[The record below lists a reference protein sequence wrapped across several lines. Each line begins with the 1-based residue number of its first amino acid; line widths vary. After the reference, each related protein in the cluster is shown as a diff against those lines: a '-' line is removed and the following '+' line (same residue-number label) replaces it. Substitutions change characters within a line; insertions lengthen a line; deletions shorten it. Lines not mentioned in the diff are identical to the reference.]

1 MFSKASYKRKLSRQA
16 SHDGNREWITL
27 VACICA
33 DGTALPPGLIFAAE
47 SQNTQSTWVSAI
59 DKKKHRVS
67 TAVSPYGWSNDD
79 AGLAWLDQVFKP
91 ETLRKAHGKWRL
103 LLLDGHCSH
112 ITMDFIKMCIKYR
125 ILPAIYPPHSTHT
138 LQPLDVV
145 CFSPLAGNYSRD
157 LTDHLHTSQ
166 GLTPF
171 KKGDFFKV
179 FWPAWV
185 ATFTPE
191 LVKRVF
197 EATGLVPFD
206 PDRILDRFTKSE
218 REEEAVA
225 VMGTPDDWRTTDRV
239 LQGAVRDTDTAE
251 VRGVRQVLHSLYTQ
265 NELLKIEK
273 DGFRFALSNER
284 SKPKKGEPLPLVQR
298 EETQVRTQWWSP
310 RALESARKLQDQFDA
325 EERDRELAKSTRREL
340 QESNRLLKEKLAIE
354 KEEVAERKAEERRQI
369 DARKAQRAKDKEARD
384 ASKALQLSQRDK
396 RPASQASR
404 PEKKQKRGAG
414 GGARGVAAAPAS
426 PSPPPKTTTR
436 GRNVEIPAKFK

>member
-33 DGTALPPGLIFAAE
+33 DGTALPPGLILAAE
-47 SQNTQSTWVSAI
+47 SQNIQSTWVSAI

-218 REEEAVA
+218 REEEAA
-225 VMGTPDDWRTTDRV
+225 AAAMGTPDDWRTTDRV
-239 LQGAVRDTDTAE
+239 LQGAVRDTDAAE
-251 VRGVRQVLHSLYTQ
+251 VQGGRQVLHSLHTQ

-273 DGFRFALSNER
+273 DGLRFALNNER
-284 SKPKKGEPLPLVQR
+284 SKPKKGKPLPLVQR
-298 EETQVRTQWWSP
+298 EETQARTQWWSP

-325 EERDRELAKSTRREL
+325 EEHDREFAKSTRREL

-354 KEEVAERKAEERRQI
+354 KKEAAAKRKEEVAERKAEERRAKVLGTRTCS
-369 DARKAQRAKDKEARD
+369 AR
-384 ASKALQLSQRDK
+384 
-396 RPASQASR
+396 ASQATS
-404 PEKKQKRGAG
+404 
-414 GGARGVAAAPAS
+414 
-426 PSPPPKTTTR
+426 
-436 GRNVEIPAKFK
+436 